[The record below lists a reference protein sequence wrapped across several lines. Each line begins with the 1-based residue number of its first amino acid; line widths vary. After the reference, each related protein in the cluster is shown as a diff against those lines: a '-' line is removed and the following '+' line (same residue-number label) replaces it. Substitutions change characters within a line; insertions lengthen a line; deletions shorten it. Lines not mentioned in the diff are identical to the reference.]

1 MTPPLH
7 TLPITQIAPLIR
19 SRAVASAALV
29 EACLGEIER
38 RGRELNA
45 FTLVA
50 AEAAREAAR
59 EADREIA
66 AGRWR
71 GPLHGVPVS
80 IKDLIDQRGLPTTAA
95 SRVMAGHVASND
107 APCVAA
113 LRGAGAVLIGKCNLH
128 EFAYGPTSEDSCFG
142 PPRNPHD
149 PSRTPGGSSGGS
161 AAAVA
166 AGMCAAS
173 IGTDT
178 GGSIR
183 IPAAAC
189 GVVGLKP
196 TIGEL
201 SCGGVIPLCR
211 SLDHIGPLTRSVED
225 AWIVYRAMAGDPSP
239 SPLDPPFQDGS
250 KSSVRVG
257 IPRRHLLERLDP
269 GVRARFEEAL
279 GRLRAAG
286 IVAEDVEIRHAPAAA
301 AVYLHIVLPEASE
314 YHARLLEARPEDY
327 APAVRLR
334 LEMGRAILA
343 EDYIRATRGRETLR
357 REVDEALNG
366 RDALVLPTLA
376 IPAPPLGAPT
386 VEVDGSSEPT
396 RAALLRLTQ
405 IFNLSGSP
413 AISIPCGQTQGLPC
427 GLQIVGH
434 RGRTKDLMALALA
447 CERALTPSSAPP
459 PHPDSRRW

>member
-1 MTPPLH
+1 MTRPLH
-7 TLPITQIAPLIR
+7 SLPITQIAPLIFCR
-19 SRAVASAALV
+19 EVAAAAVV

-50 AEAAREAAR
+50 ADAAREAAR

-66 AGRWR
+66 AGRYR

-95 SRVMAGHVASND
+95 SRVMAGHTAAKD
-107 APCVAA
+107 ARCVAA
-113 LRGAGAVLIGKCNLH
+113 LRDAGAVLIGKCNLH

-183 IPAAAC
+183 NPAAAC

-196 TIGEL
+196 AAGEL
-201 SCGGVIPLCR
+201 SCDGVIPLSR
-211 SLDHIGPLTRSVED
+211 TLDSIGPITRSVGD

-239 SPLDPPFQDGS
+239 SPLEATSQEGS
-250 KSSVRVG
+250 GANVRLGV
-257 IPRRHLLERLDP
+257 PRRHLLESLDP

-286 IVAEDVEIRHAPAAA
+286 FAAEDVEIPHAPAAA

-314 YHARLLEARPEDY
+314 YHARRLEARPEDY
-327 APAVRLR
+327 TPPVRLR

-343 EDYIRATRGRETLR
+343 EDYVRAMRGREVLR
-357 REVDEALNG
+357 REVDEALSG
-366 RDALVLPTLA
+366 RDALVLPTLP
-376 IPAPPLGAPT
+376 IPAPILGAAT
-386 VEVDGSSEPT
+386 VDVGGSIEPT

-413 AISIPCGQTQGLPC
+413 AISIPCGKTEGLPC

-434 RGRTKDLMALALA
+434 RGRTKELMSLALA
-447 CERALTPSSAPP
+447 IERLLEAGGGA
-459 PHPDSRRW
+459 